1 MADIAD
7 STDSRASGLSEP
19 AQVETDGHSFRWLIN
34 GQRVYA
40 AMLERIACARSELVL
55 EFYICKPGHVAER
68 FRSALVAAC
77 RRGVRVRLLLDA
89 FGSDEV
95 AGSFWRELEQAGG
108 ELRWFNP
115 LQLLRLS
122 FRNHRKLFV
131 ADEIAIVGGMN
142 LADEYDGDG
151 VLGGWRDLAIEL
163 HGPLVGDLCAS
174 FERQWALASFS
185 PGAWRRFVRDRP
197 RIDNPGDR
205 AALLLAGPGCRSAEL
220 RRALHR
226 DIDGASRID
235 VHAAYFLPS
244 RRLRVALQDAARRG
258 AVRVLV
264 PAHGDVALAQ
274 LATRHAMRRISS
286 SGLRFFDYLPQML
299 HSKLLVIDDIVYIG
313 SANLDV
319 RSRLINF
326 ELMLRLPSP
335 ELAAQA
341 RTLFERDLAHTRP
354 SPPPAR
360 GQWQRW
366 REQAA
371 YLLLARIDP
380 YLARRKLRML
390 Q

>member
-1 MADIAD
+1 MACTTEAPVSLVVERWEPERVEAD
-7 STDSRASGLSEP
+7 N
-19 AQVETDGHSFRWLIN
+19 HSFRWLTD
-34 GQRVYA
+34 GQRVYSV
-40 AMLERIACARSELVL
+40 MLERIASARVELIL
-55 EFYICKPGHVAER
+55 EFYICKPGNVAER
-68 FRSALVAAC
+68 FRRALTEAC

-89 FGSDEV
+89 YGSDEV
-95 AGSFWRELEQAGG
+95 AGGFWRELEQAGG

-131 ADEIAIVGGMN
+131 ADDIAIVGGMN
-142 LADEYDGDG
+142 LADDYDGDG
-151 VLGGWRDLAIEL
+151 ILGGWRDLAIEL
-163 HGPLVGDLCAS
+163 HGPLVDDLCAS
-174 FERQWALASFS
+174 FDRQWVLASFS
-185 PGAWRRFVRDRP
+185 PEAWRRFVRSRP
-197 RIDNPGDR
+197 RTDDPGDR
-205 AALLLAGPGCRSAEL
+205 SALLLAGPGCRSAEL

-226 DIDGASRID
+226 DLHRASRVD
-235 VHAAYFLPS
+235 LHAAYFLPS
-244 RRLRVALQDAARRG
+244 RRLRVALKDAARRG

-264 PAHGDVALAQ
+264 PAHGDVPMAQ
-274 LATRHAMRRISS
+274 FATRHAIRRMSS

-326 ELMLRLPSP
+326 ELMLRLPAP
-335 ELAAQA
+335 GLAAQA
-341 RTLFERDLAHTRP
+341 RTLFERDLTHARP

-360 GQWQRW
+360 GPWRRW

>member
-1 MADIAD
+1 MTLTAD
-7 STDSRASGLSEP
+7 ASEFRVPGLSEP
-19 AQVETDGHSFRWLIN
+19 APVEVDGHVFRWLTD

-40 AMLERIACARSELVL
+40 AMLERIASARVELVL
-55 EFYICKPGHVAER
+55 EFYICKPGRVAEH
-68 FRSALVAAC
+68 FRRALVLAC

-89 FGSDEV
+89 YGSDEV
-95 AGSFWRELEQAGG
+95 VDGFWRELEQAGG

-115 LQLLRLS
+115 LKLLRLS

-131 ADEIAIVGGMN
+131 ADDVAIVGGMN
-142 LADEYDGDG
+142 LADDYDGDG
-151 VLGGWRDLAIEL
+151 ILGGWRDLGIEL
-163 HGPLVGDLCAS
+163 HGPLVHDLYAS
-174 FERQWALASFS
+174 FDRQWVLANFS
-185 PGAWRRFVRDRP
+185 PESWRHFVRSRP
-197 RIDNPGDR
+197 HTNDPGGR
-205 AALLLAGPGCRSAEL
+205 SAVLLVGPGCRSAEL

-226 DIDGASRID
+226 DLHRARRVDL
-235 VHAAYFLPS
+235 HAAYFLPS
-244 RRLRVALQDAARRG
+244 RRLRMALEEAARRG

-264 PAHGDVALAQ
+264 PAHGDVPVAQ
-274 LATRHAMRRISS
+274 LATRHAMRRMSS
-286 SGLRFFDYLPQML
+286 SGVSFFDYLPQML

-326 ELMLRLPSP
+326 ELMLRLPVP
-335 ELAAQA
+335 GLAAQA
-341 RTLFERDLAHTRP
+341 RAMFERDLTHARP
-354 SPPPAR
+354 SAPPAV
-360 GQWQRW
+360 GPWLRW